1 MVFSKNSMTT
11 LKKGKEI
18 KSVFTNTQNGKHITS
33 SLIPTGEDMP
43 ILPWSMNSIWK
54 SSDKTI
60 ELKLPPLRILWQT
73 WNYDWPTDWQ
83 KDRHAHKEVPLEGWQ
98 LGDIVRKVFRGGG
111 TSWARNQTVFRKLE
125 TLQIKLVVW
134 LWSHVTESSAWGCD
148 GVCLCMRDLKVY
160 LLI

>member
-1 MVFSKNSMTT
+1 MFLQT
-11 LKKGKEI
+11 LKMGSI
-18 KSVFTNTQNGKHITS
+18 
-33 SLIPTGEDMP
+33 SLPLWSQLVRTCQFCRDQWTPFGSPP
-43 ILPWSMNSIWK
+43 IRPLNWNS
-54 SSDKTI
+54 
-60 ELKLPPLRILWQT
+60 PPLRILWQT

-111 TSWARNQTVFRKLE
+111 TSWARNPTVFRKLE